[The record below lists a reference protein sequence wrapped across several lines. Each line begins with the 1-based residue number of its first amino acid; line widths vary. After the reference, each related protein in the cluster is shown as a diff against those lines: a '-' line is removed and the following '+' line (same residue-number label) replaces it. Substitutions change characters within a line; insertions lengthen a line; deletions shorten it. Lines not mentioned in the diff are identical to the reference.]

1 MRSYKMGF
9 YGFAVVQNCFMWQNG
24 HVWLANKTIFF
35 YLYKRYQAGWGSGG
49 GGAKT
54 HKILPVIFDIGNAKT
69 HKILPVIFDIG
80 NSSLCDLTMVKPHK
94 CNRV

>member
-1 MRSYKMGF
+1 MGTCGLPTKPF
-9 YGFAVVQNCFMWQNG
+9 SSIYTRGIRRDGEV
-24 HVWLANKTIFF
+24 
-35 YLYKRYQAGWGSGG
+35 GG